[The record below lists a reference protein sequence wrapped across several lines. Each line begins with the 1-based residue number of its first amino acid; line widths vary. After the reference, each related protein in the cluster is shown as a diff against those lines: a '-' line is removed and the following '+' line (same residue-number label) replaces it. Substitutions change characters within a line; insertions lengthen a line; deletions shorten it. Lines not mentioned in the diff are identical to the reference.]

1 MQAISTRTLPR
12 SLNLCKFK
20 EKGPIISME
29 SGNVFYATGKRKN
42 SVAKVWLVPGTGKI
56 MVNSR
61 EMDDYF
67 DISVNR
73 DALTSPLVLT
83 QLDDA
88 FDIRVK
94 VVGGGQTGQAGA
106 IRQGLSKALVIVD
119 PDLRGVLKSAGFLTR
134 DSRQKERKKY
144 GKKGARAS
152 FQFSKR

>member
-1 MQAISTRTLPR
+1 
-12 SLNLCKFK
+12 
-20 EKGPIISME
+20 ME

-56 MVNSR
+56 VVNDR
-61 EMDDYF
+61 ELDDYF

-73 DALTSPLVLT
+73 DALASPLVLT

-88 FDIRVK
+88 FDIK
-94 VVGGGQTGQAGA
+94 VTVMGGGQTGQAGA

-119 PDLRGVLKSAGFLTR
+119 PDLRAVLKSAGFLTR